1 MILESHPVDFSDSE
15 EDDAEIV
22 DQEEDGE
29 KVLVADHEEDEE
41 KVLVTKV
48 SQIHISPEVV

>member
-29 KVLVADHEEDEE
+29 KVLVANHKENEE
-41 KVLVTKV
+41 KVLVT
-48 SQIHISPEVV
+48 